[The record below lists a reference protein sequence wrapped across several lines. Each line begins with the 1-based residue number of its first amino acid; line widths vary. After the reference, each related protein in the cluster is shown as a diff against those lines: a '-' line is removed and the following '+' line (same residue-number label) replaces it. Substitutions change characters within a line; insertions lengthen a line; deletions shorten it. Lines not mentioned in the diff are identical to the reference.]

1 MICYVLYL
9 IENVN
14 AGPFGIKPKGNE
26 DVDSS
31 TNAAEDED
39 NPLLVDLSDEELM
52 EVMEQF
58 ALMSEEERDEAFQ
71 EVVQMLGGDDDPEMI
86 AAVQEIMNAVKS
98 MDNDGTFISSSSSY
112 IPGSSSSRM
121 VVSDEELAKATGI
134 ALEMIFKSDWSVIYN
149 KRNEIL
155 DSLISSGKI
164 SVEDGTIYKS
174 DNASWEKVLK
184 SIWEELQSQAIEN
197 GNVIVKDSI
206 EDEHDEL

>member
-1 MICYVLYL
+1 
-9 IENVN
+9 
-14 AGPFGIKPKGNE
+14 
-26 DVDSS
+26 
-31 TNAAEDED
+31 
-39 NPLLVDLSDEELM
+39 M

-86 AAVQEIMNAVKS
+86 EAVQEIMNAVKS

-134 ALEMIFKSDWSVIYN
+134 ALEMISKSDWSVIYN

>member
-1 MICYVLYL
+1 
-9 IENVN
+9 
-14 AGPFGIKPKGNE
+14 
-26 DVDSS
+26 
-31 TNAAEDED
+31 
-39 NPLLVDLSDEELM
+39 M

-86 AAVQEIMNAVKS
+86 EAVQEIMNAVKS
-98 MDNDGTFISSSSSY
+98 MDNDGTFISSSSSSY
-112 IPGSSSSRM
+112 IPGSSSRM
-121 VVSDEELAKATGI
+121 VVSEDELAKATGI
-134 ALEMIFKSDWSVIYN
+134 ALEMISKSDWSVIYN